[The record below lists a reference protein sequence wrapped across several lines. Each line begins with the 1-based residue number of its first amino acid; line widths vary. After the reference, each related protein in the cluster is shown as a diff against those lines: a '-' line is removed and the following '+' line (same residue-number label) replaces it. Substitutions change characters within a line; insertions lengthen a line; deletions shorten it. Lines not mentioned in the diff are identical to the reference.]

1 VLRRTPTDAV
11 YADEVVT
18 EELPPEPPLRTCPS
32 CGREAQTRNERCPY
46 CQTSYYAPSRGQRRR
61 RWLIGATVA
70 AILIAGLTAIAV
82 VARSDR
88 SDRDAADKVEQTR
101 RVAALRVRIARQQA
115 PHRGAARDLKP
126 PADATDAQLLA
137 ARKALV
143 GAVERQITDDARA
156 RVKSGEL
163 TGPFSHTTCGPI
175 LKSKAA
181 IPDDR
186 VVSKSIGRYDCV
198 AVKRDVTLQ
207 PGQKVAELG
216 YAFVAALNFNTY
228 AYTWCRNNPAQG
240 EAGKALVFVRLARA
254 CLAAKGK
261 ALGTGYVA
269 EPGEQGTTTDG
280 GLVP

>member
-1 VLRRTPTDAV
+1 M
-11 YADEVVT
+11 T

-32 CGREAQTRNERCPY
+32 CGREAQTRNERCPL
-46 CQTSYYAPSRGQRRR
+46 CQTSYYAPSRDQRRR
-61 RWLIGATVA
+61 RWLIGTMVATV
-70 AILIAGLTAIAV
+70 LIAALTTIAV

-88 SDRDAADKVEQTR
+88 SDRDAANKTEQTR

-126 PADATDAQLLA
+126 AAHAPDADLLA

-143 GAVERQITDDARA
+143 GAVERQITDDART
-156 RVKSGEL
+156 RVKTGEL

-186 VVSKSIGRYDCV
+186 VLSKSIGRYDCV
-198 AVKRDVTLQ
+198 AVKRDVTLH

-216 YAFVAALNFNTY
+216 YAFVAALNFKTY
-228 AYTWCRNNPAQG
+228 TYTWCRNNPAQG

-269 EPGEQGTTTDG
+269 APGEQNGTSG
-280 GLVP
+280 